1 MTQTAQASLTTC
13 RYKVTVAEDRMES
26 SLSALHA
33 AGVQEISYL
42 VRHTNEPCDD
52 PYPRRL
58 AVTSPSTR
66 PWRRVSNSTIRWFVT
81 HTWIDFSFVCTEEV
95 YDRMKDGGTF

>member
-1 MTQTAQASLTTC
+1 
-13 RYKVTVAEDRMES
+13 MES

-52 PYPRRL
+52 GIQTTIVPYPRF
-58 AVTSPSTR
+58 VTHTGIDVRMCDAPYPR
-66 PWRRVSNSTIRWFVT
+66 FVT